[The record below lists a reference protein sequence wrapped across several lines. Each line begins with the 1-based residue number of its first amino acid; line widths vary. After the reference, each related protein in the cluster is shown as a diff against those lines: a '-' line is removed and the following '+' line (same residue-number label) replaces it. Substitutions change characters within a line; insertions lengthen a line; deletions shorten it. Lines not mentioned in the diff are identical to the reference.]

1 MKIERFNSI
10 NENLASDVKQF
21 AEDFT
26 GNTDSGIIDWISV
39 VGNETKL
46 SEYKNF
52 TDKKALNFAKSRN
65 LKKVLEYLPI
75 DKEIEKK
82 EKELE
87 QLNTKK
93 EKLKI
98 EAGAELLYNF
108 QEDLFNRD
116 FNSFYKFFIED
127 GVEESNGD
135 IEDILRFSEIH
146 PKILKKYRDKI
157 IIGISANKYNI

>member
-82 EKELE
+82 
-87 QLNTKK
+87 KK
-93 EKLKI
+93 
-98 EAGAELLYNF
+98 N
-108 QEDLFNRD
+108 
-116 FNSFYKFFIED
+116 
-127 GVEESNGD
+127 
-135 IEDILRFSEIH
+135 
-146 PKILKKYRDKI
+146 
-157 IIGISANKYNI
+157 